1 MKKKVRIISKIEI
14 KGENVVKGRQ
24 MEGLRVMGD
33 PCEMILKYYKDG
45 VDEIILN
52 DIVASL
58 YGRNHL
64 GSLVEEISRDIYI
77 PLVVG
82 GGIRTLED
90 IERLLKVG
98 ADKVCFNTI
107 ALQNP
112 NIIDDAAKFFGSQC
126 IVVEVQAKYRKNFW
140 EVFSENGREKSNIN
154 VKDWLKN
161 IEARG
166 AGEIILTSVDDD
178 GCMNGFSDD
187 LYQNIDKLNSIPVI
201 ASGGAGKI
209 DHVTKILSNKKV
221 DAVAL
226 SASIHNNLF
235 SISDLKKNLLTN
247 QFDLRT

>member
-33 PCEMILKYYKDG
+33 PSEMILKYYKEG

-64 GSLVEEISRDIYI
+64 VELVDEISKEIFI

-82 GGIRTLED
+82 GGIKNLND
-90 IERLLKVG
+90 IETLLKAG

-107 ALQNP
+107 AVQQP
-112 NIIDDAAKFFGSQC
+112 SIINQAVKFFGSQC

-140 EVFSENGREKSNIN
+140 EVFTENGREKSNI
-154 VKDWLKN
+154 
-161 IEARG
+161 
-166 AGEIILTSVDDD
+166 
-178 GCMNGFSDD
+178 
-187 LYQNIDKLNSIPVI
+187 
-201 ASGGAGKI
+201 
-209 DHVTKILSNKKV
+209 
-221 DAVAL
+221 
-226 SASIHNNLF
+226 
-235 SISDLKKNLLTN
+235 
-247 QFDLRT
+247 